1 MMRAHQTPKG
11 HLWEM
16 FIGRNLGGGGAYP
29 HILKCHINVH
39 LCMFLTLLT
48 CLNISNL
55 QKLKLRLWP
64 GWQPI
69 IAGHTLVHP
78 SLSCSYLFLLSLPS
92 LSLPLSPTVPS
103 LSHVPSLHPPHPLA
117 GRASGRGRRSR
128 RRRGRRRRRRRRS
141 RRRRTAESDERRNK
155 ASWTF

>member
-1 MMRAHQTPKG
+1 MRKHQHDESSPNARS

-16 FIGRNLGGGGAYP
+16 FIGWNFGGGGAYP
-29 HILKCHINVH
+29 DTLKCHINVH
-39 LCMFLTLLT
+39 LCMFLTLST
-48 CLNISNL
+48 CLNVIISNL
-55 QKLKLRLWP
+55 QKFKLRLWP

-69 IAGHTLVHP
+69 VAGHTLVHP

-103 LSHVPSLHPPHPLA
+103 LSHVPSLHPPDPLA

-128 RRRGRRRRRRRRS
+128 RRRGRRRRRR
-141 RRRRTAESDERRNK
+141 TAESDEGRNK